1 MGLFSSSSTSFP
13 WKELISIQQLNEII
27 ASSNDVPVLIFKHS
41 TRCSISSMV
50 KSQFERKW
58 NVSDTDCE
66 VYYLDLIAHRD
77 VSNEIETLTKV
88 THQSPQAI
96 VLKNGLVV
104 YHDSHNGVDAAAI
117 AMILNKN

>member
-104 YHDSHNGVDAAAI
+104 YHDSHNGIDTAAI